1 MALIK
6 CPDCGKEYSSRATV
20 CPNCGCPNDYKAEK
34 EEKELQADVNS
45 AIKVDVKKEIIL
57 RIAIIVISVITFLS
71 TRNYIISENWIN
83 DLSNNLAAFL
93 MEMCLI
99 ISIVEGFR
107 NGGLKGAIKLPI
119 YTFIGIA
126 GILLIFKL
134 VAKELFDNHT
144 NLLGCGICAT
154 YFVPY
159 FLRPLRLFIKY
170 NVLKQDVDLKSL
182 AENIE

>member
-83 DLSNNLAAFL
+83 DLSNNLACL
-93 MEMCLI
+93 LVEMCLI
-99 ISIVEGFR
+99 ISIVKGFR
-107 NGGLKGAIKLPI
+107 NGGIKGAIVSPI
-119 YTFIGIA
+119 GLFIVFGV
-126 GILLIFKL
+126 ILLGLQFA
-134 VAKELFDNHT
+134 AKELYDNYL
-144 NLLGCGICAT
+144 NFIGCGICAI

-182 AENIE
+182 TENIE